1 MRMNEPQLQI
11 YEFGDFRLDAAKRL
25 LTKGD
30 GEPLPLTPK
39 VFDTLLYLVRHNGR
53 VIGKDELMREIWTD
67 AIVEENNLS
76 QNISIL
82 RRILGEKPGEGRFIT
97 TVPGHGFRFVPE
109 VREASEVSS
118 SKFQVPSSIESEIS
132 NSESNGESPTKSAPE
147 TRNLK
152 LETNQQPKPKT
163 DDRNPN
169 RFRFAAFAVLIILAL
184 GSLGFYL
191 WRESVAN
198 ARIKS
203 IAVLPFK
210 PLVADNRDEAL
221 EIGMADTLIA
231 RLGNNQKIIVRP
243 LSSVRRFGN
252 LEQDAVQAGR
262 ALDVE
267 AVLDGSIQRWGDGIR
282 VNVRLIRVADGTAL
296 WTGTFDE
303 KSTGIFVVQDAISNR
318 VASAL
323 AFQLSGEEQKRLTK
337 RYTENVEAYELYT
350 KGRYHAARLTP
361 PETIKGI
368 SYFQQAIEIDPNYA
382 LAYAGLARAYQTL
395 PPASD
400 FPPTEFFPKAKAAAQ
415 KALEIDDRL
424 AEAHAVLGW
433 VLFWYE
439 WDWEAAEI
447 QDQRA
452 IEFNPNSADAHE
464 VYAHLLSN
472 TGRHTEALAEMKRA
486 RELDP
491 LNLRINALEGQ
502 FLLHAGKIDE
512 ALVQLG
518 KTFELSPDFWLAH
531 NIASSAYIEKE
542 MYSEAIAEAR
552 QAREFSGVSSH
563 PLAFSGYALA
573 KSGRTA
579 EARAVLEELSKLAT
593 ERYVPPYYIALIHNG
608 LGEEDQALTWLERG
622 FEQRDAKMVFL
633 KVEPKWNNLRSE
645 PRFVDLMKRLNFE

>member
-1 MRMNEPQLQI
+1 MNEPQTQI
-11 YEFGDFRLDAAKRL
+11 YEFGGFRVDAAKRL
-25 LTKGD
+25 LMQRS
-30 GEPLPLTPK
+30 GETVPLKPK
-39 VFDTLLYLVRHNGR
+39 VFETLLYLIQNSGKVLD
-53 VIGKDELMREIWTD
+53 KDELLNAIWTD
-67 AIVEENNLS
+67 TIVEENNLS

-82 RRILGEKPGEGRFIT
+82 RRVFGEKHGENRFIV
-97 TVPGHGFRFVPE
+97 TVPGRGYKFV
-109 VREASEVSS
+109 ASVQVSS
-118 SKFQVPSSIESEIS
+118 SEFQVSSSVESEIS
-132 NSESNGESPTKSAPE
+132 NSESNDESPTKSAPE

-184 GSLGFYL
+184 GSLGIYL
-191 WRESVAN
+191 WRENEKSVAN

-210 PLVADNRDEAL
+210 PLVAEHRDEAL

-337 RYTENVEAYELYT
+337 RYTENVEAYGLYL

-361 PETIKGI
+361 PEIYKGI
-368 SYFQQAIEIDPNYA
+368 SYFQQAIELDPNYA
-382 LAYAGLARAYQTL
+382 LAYVGLARAYQTL

-424 AEAHAVLGW
+424 AEAHVVLGW
-433 VLFWYE
+433 ILFWYE
-439 WDWEAAEI
+439 WD
-447 QDQRA
+447 
-452 IEFNPNSADAHE
+452 
-464 VYAHLLSN
+464 
-472 TGRHTEALAEMKRA
+472 
-486 RELDP
+486 
-491 LNLRINALEGQ
+491 
-502 FLLHAGKIDE
+502 
-512 ALVQLG
+512 
-518 KTFELSPDFWLAH
+518 
-531 NIASSAYIEKE
+531 
-542 MYSEAIAEAR
+542 
-552 QAREFSGVSSH
+552 
-563 PLAFSGYALA
+563 
-573 KSGRTA
+573 
-579 EARAVLEELSKLAT
+579 
-593 ERYVPPYYIALIHNG
+593 
-608 LGEEDQALTWLERG
+608 
-622 FEQRDAKMVFL
+622 
-633 KVEPKWNNLRSE
+633 
-645 PRFVDLMKRLNFE
+645 

>member
-1 MRMNEPQLQI
+1 
-11 YEFGDFRLDAAKRL
+11 
-25 LTKGD
+25 
-30 GEPLPLTPK
+30 
-39 VFDTLLYLVRHNGR
+39 
-53 VIGKDELMREIWTD
+53 
-67 AIVEENNLS
+67 
-76 QNISIL
+76 
-82 RRILGEKPGEGRFIT
+82 
-97 TVPGHGFRFVPE
+97 
-109 VREASEVSS
+109 
-118 SKFQVPSSIESEIS
+118 
-132 NSESNGESPTKSAPE
+132 
-147 TRNLK
+147 
-152 LETNQQPKPKT
+152 
-163 DDRNPN
+163 
-169 RFRFAAFAVLIILAL
+169 
-184 GSLGFYL
+184 
-191 WRESVAN
+191 
-198 ARIKS
+198 
-203 IAVLPFK
+203 
-210 PLVADNRDEAL
+210 
-221 EIGMADTLIA
+221 MADTLIA
-231 RLGNNQKIIVRP
+231 RLGGNREIVVRP

-337 RYTENVEAYELYT
+337 RYTENVEAYGLYL

-361 PETIKGI
+361 PEIYKGI
-368 SYFQQAIEIDPNYA
+368 SYFQQAVELDPNYA
-382 LAYAGLARAYQTL
+382 LAYVGLARAYQTL
-395 PPASD
+395 PPASE

-424 AEAHAVLGW
+424 AEAHVVLGW
-433 VLFWYE
+433 ILFWYE

-447 QDQRA
+447 QDRRA

-472 TGRHTEALAEMKRA
+472 TGRHAEALVEIKLA

-491 LNLRINALEGQ
+491 LNLRINAFEGQ

-518 KTFELSPDFWLAH
+518 KTFELSPNFWLTH
-531 NIASSAYIEKE
+531 NFASSAYIEKG
-542 MYSEAIAEAR
+542 MYLEAIAEAR

-579 EARAVLEELSKLAT
+579 EARAALDELSKLST
-593 ERYVPPYYIALIHNG
+593 GRFVPPYHIALIHNG

-645 PRFVDLMKRLNFE
+645 PRFVALMRRMNFE